1 MCVGEC
7 IVNASLA
14 VFLGS
19 AFTHIYI
26 HVDLHSKHRRHTYLP
41 NYTLNG
47 IKAKVLQH
55 KDPIQSDD
63 NDHCAELHR
72 GMQCNTTQHNCSG
85 QSYDDDD
92 EVDDGAW

>member
-1 MCVGEC
+1 MQ
-7 IVNASLA
+7 A
-14 VFLGS
+14 
-19 AFTHIYI
+19 
-26 HVDLHSKHRRHTYLP
+26 TYLP

-47 IKAKVLQH
+47 KAKVLQH

-72 GMQCNTTQHNCSG
+72 GMQHNTTQL
-85 QSYDDDD
+85 QRTVASYDDDD